1 MLDVFLG
8 KLVGLAFVVFYLGG
22 IIWFLRWCLNDA
34 EQRGRS
40 KVLVFVLVFLF
51 FPIGWIIW
59 LMCRPPIQSS
69 GIERFVNS
77 QKSVRGNFKPIKKRT
92 KPRKASSVARI

>member
-1 MLDVFLG
+1 MLDVVLG

-34 EQRGRS
+34 EQRGSS

-51 FPIGWIIW
+51 FPVGWIIW

-69 GIERFVNS
+69 GIERFLS
-77 QKSVRGNFKPIKKRT
+77 SPIFPATQALAKPG
-92 KPRKASSVARI
+92 PMDSRKASSVDRV